1 MDFDKFKPK
10 KKTNSQLVL
19 LESANTYEDKLF
31 LVKYLIE
38 QDVPKAVAIVKKM
51 IQSDRYRSGLR

>member
-10 KKTNSQLVL
+10 KKTNSQLAL
-19 LESANTYEDKLF
+19 LESANTYDDKLF

-51 IQSDRYRSGLR
+51 IKSDKSELR

>member
-51 IQSDRYRSGLR
+51 IQSDRDKSGIR

>member
-51 IQSDRYRSGLR
+51 IKEDRDKRGLR

>member
-10 KKTNSQLVL
+10 KKTNSQLAL
-19 LESANTYEDKLF
+19 LESANTYDDKLF

-38 QDVPKAVAIVKKM
+38 QDIPKAVAIVKKM
-51 IQSDRYRSGLR
+51 IKSDKSGIR